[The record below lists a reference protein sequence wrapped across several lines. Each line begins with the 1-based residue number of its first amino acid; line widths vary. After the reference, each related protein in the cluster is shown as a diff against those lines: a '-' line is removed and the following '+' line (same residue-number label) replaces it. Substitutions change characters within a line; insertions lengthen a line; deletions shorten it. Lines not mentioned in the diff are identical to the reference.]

1 MTMEHIVR
9 LQSREQYTA
18 ALNILDVVPGT
29 FHASG
34 PSSGPTLVLGETQYQ
49 ALIDAGVIAGNG
61 KEQKGNGTKARHKK
75 ANS

>member
-1 MTMEHIVR
+1 MGHVVR

-34 PSSGPTLVLGETQYQ
+34 PSSGPTLVLGDTQYQ
-49 ALIDAGVIAGNG
+49 ALIDAGVIVGNG
-61 KEQKGNGTKARHKK
+61 KERKAHGKK
-75 ANS
+75 AGNKKAKS